1 MISSYKELDVYKKSY
16 TLAIQMHKLS
26 RTYPKHELYELGSQ
40 LRRAAISIPLN
51 IAEGY
56 GRKTHLKGFRQYLI
70 TALGSCNEVTVILE
84 MSKDLGYLDKESYKK
99 VSEAYDHLGRQLNT
113 MVQKWRRTVRTSNL
127 ELRTSRDGRGAFPT
141 GRSLTVRTGG
151 LLGSENAGMSNEKA
165 GENPVRRKPKV
176 S

>member
-1 MISSYKELDVYKKSY
+1 MGLQRQPGCWLRSSHSLKECVIAHWSSGPAPKMSGAKPGTEAADYSRFEVRCLRFEGGIGVISR
-16 TLAIQMHKLS
+16 AIQMHKLS

-113 MVQKWRRTVRTSNL
+113 MVQKWR
-127 ELRTSRDGRGAFPT
+127 
-141 GRSLTVRTGG
+141 
-151 LLGSENAGMSNEKA
+151 
-165 GENPVRRKPKV
+165 
-176 S
+176 